1 MYYLPYIFSHKFNSM
16 IDDYIMKNRFFR
28 FDFFGW
34 VILNGNI
41 CIFHEIFHKKDQLFV
56 NYKPNWKSL
65 VFIIIMGFSYSF
77 KELFKQEV
85 IFFLKLLVIR
95 PACLVSP
102 THLRREFT
110 SGGSFPWSVTKFL
123 SWVDTGLRSTDKV
136 RFD

>member
-56 NYKPNWKSL
+56 NYKPN
-65 VFIIIMGFSYSF
+65 
-77 KELFKQEV
+77 
-85 IFFLKLLVIR
+85 
-95 PACLVSP
+95 
-102 THLRREFT
+102 
-110 SGGSFPWSVTKFL
+110 
-123 SWVDTGLRSTDKV
+123 
-136 RFD
+136 